1 MIALWMKIPELFSK
15 IPEYRQRGMCEYS
28 LPEVLTI
35 SLFAVLSG
43 ANDAV
48 EIAAYGKMKEE
59 FLKSI
64 LPSLKKIPSHDTI
77 DRTFQNIDT
86 SAFKSVLLECSKLL
100 FCYKGDYLLNIDG
113 KVLRGTSRKR
123 SKDGKKARKNDGIC
137 ILTAW
142 ASDQRVVLGQ
152 QKIAAKTNEKTAIP
166 QLIKSMDIQ
175 NAIVSIDAVLCTPA
189 LSELIVAK
197 GGHYILAVKGGNKHL
212 LEQLTDW
219 LGRPNMPS
227 FEKNHQTDYVGGR
240 IEQRDCILTHKLELL
255 DETHAYKN
263 CQTVLKIESIRE
275 YNKGTEL
282 YKERETRYYIS
293 DLDKNAEEFNGLIR
307 GHWGIENNLH
317 WALDVVFREDDSRVL
332 KGNAP
337 ENLNTLRKIALEIL
351 TNSPDKNSLKVKRK
365 NAGWDNQ
372 YAFDA
377 IHNFIN
383 KDDPNIVI
391 EMS

>member
-1 MIALWMKIPELFSK
+1 MKIPELFSK

-28 LPEVLTI
+28 LSEVLTI
-35 SLFAVLSG
+35 SLFGVLSD

-48 EIAAYGKMKEE
+48 EIEAYGKKKED
-59 FLKSI
+59 FLKTI
-64 LPSLKKIPSHDTI
+64 LPNLKRIPSHDTI
-77 DRTFQNIDT
+77 ERTFQNIDT
-86 SAFKSVLLECSKLL
+86 TAFKAVLLECSKLL
-100 FCYKGDYLLNIDG
+100 FSYKGDYLLNIDG

-123 SKDGKKARKNDGIC
+123 SRDGKKARKNDGIC

-152 QKIAAKTNEKTAIP
+152 QKIADKTNEKTAIP
-166 QLIKSMDIQ
+166 QLIQSIDIQ
-175 NAIVSIDAVLCTPA
+175 DATVTIDAVLCTPA

-212 LEQLTDW
+212 LEQLRDW

-227 FEKNHQTDYVGGR
+227 FEVHHHTDYVGGR
-240 IEQRDCILTHKLELL
+240 IEQRHCTLTHKLELL

-263 CQTVLKIESIRE
+263 CQTVLKIESTRE

-282 YKERETRYYIS
+282 HKETETRYYIS
-293 DLDKNAEEFNGLIR
+293 DLDKDAQEFNGLIR

-317 WALDVVFREDDSRVL
+317 WALDVVFREDDCRVR

-351 TNSPDKNSLKVKRK
+351 TNSADKNSLKIKRK

-372 YAFDA
+372 YAFDVVQ
-377 IHNFIN
+377 NFFN

-391 EMS
+391 EAS

>member
-1 MIALWMKIPELFSK
+1 MKIPELFSK
-15 IPEYRQRGMCEYS
+15 IPEFRQRGMCAYT
-28 LPEVLTI
+28 LCEVLTI
-35 SLFAVLSG
+35 SLFAVLSN

-48 EIAAYGKMKEE
+48 EIEAYGKMKLD

-64 LPSLKKIPSHDTI
+64 LPSLTKIPSHDTI
-77 DRTFQNIDT
+77 ERTFQNIDT
-86 SAFKSVLLECSKLL
+86 AAFKSVLLECSKLL
-100 FCYKGDYLLNIDG
+100 FFYEGSYLLNIDG

-166 QLIKSMDIQ
+166 QLIRGMDIQ
-175 NAIVSIDAVLCTPA
+175 NAIVTIDAVLCTPK
-189 LSELIVAK
+189 LSELIVDK

-219 LGRPNMPS
+219 LGRTNMPS
-227 FEKNHQTDYVGGR
+227 FEVAHQTDYVGGR
-240 IEQRDCILTHKLELL
+240 IEQRRCTLTHKLDLL
-255 DETHAYKN
+255 DETHAYKD
-263 CQTVLKIESIRE
+263 CRTVLKIESSRE

-282 YKERETRYYIS
+282 RKETETRYYIS
-293 DLDKNAEEFNGLIR
+293 DLESNAPEFNALVR

-317 WALDVVFREDDSRVL
+317 WALDVVFKEDDCRVL

-351 TNSPDKNSLKVKRK
+351 TASPDKDSLKVRRK
-365 NAGWDNQ
+365 NAGWDDKFAYQ
-372 YAFDA
+372 LVQ
-377 IHNFIN
+377 NFMSKTN
-383 KDDPNIVI
+383 DNIVI
-391 EMS
+391 DVS